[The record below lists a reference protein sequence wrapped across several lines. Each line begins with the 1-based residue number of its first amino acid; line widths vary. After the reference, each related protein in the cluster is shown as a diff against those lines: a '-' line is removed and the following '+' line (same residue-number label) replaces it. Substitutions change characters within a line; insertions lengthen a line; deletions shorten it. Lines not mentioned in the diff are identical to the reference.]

1 MGIKAPLDLDA
12 IYRPIEAE
20 MERLDEFLRG
30 EFQATEPF
38 LHEILDHVAGF
49 GGKRLRPALLFLCAR
64 LVGGEVDEESVRIGG
79 VIEMVHTATLV
90 HDDLLDGAAMRRRMD
105 TVHERWGERPSILIG
120 DFIYSRAFQL
130 STSVPG
136 MAEALSEA
144 TNKICAGEL
153 LQIGSRFKSDLSE
166 EAYFEII
173 EKKTAVLHSL
183 ACELGGVFSG
193 LDAARSRAL
202 GGVGMDLGM
211 AFQVV
216 DDCLD
221 YAGEENVVGKS
232 LGTDLRQGK
241 LTLPLIYLRD
251 SLDEADSRWLQTA
264 LSAPMEEAVEARI
277 HEMVRNGGV
286 LVRSFERAQAFV
298 QSARDT
304 LDEICALDDVDVCDP
319 VRQSLELAA
328 EFVISREL

>member
-1 MGIKAPLDLDA
+1 MGTKAPPDLDA
-12 IYRPIEAE
+12 IYEPIVGE

-30 EFQATEPF
+30 EFQSSEP
-38 LHEILDHVAGF
+38 LIHEILEHVAGF
-49 GGKRLRPALLFLCAR
+49 GGKRLRPALLFLCTR
-64 LVGGEVDEESVRIGG
+64 LAGGEVNEEAVRIGG
-79 VIEMVHTATLV
+79 VIEMIHTATLV
-90 HDDLLDGAAMRRRMD
+90 HDDLLDGAVMRRRVD
-105 TVHERWGERPSILIG
+105 TVHERWGDRPSILIG

-130 STSVPG
+130 STTVEG
-136 MAEALSEA
+136 MAAALSEA

-166 EAYFEII
+166 ESYFEII
-173 EKKTAVLHSL
+173 KKKTAVLHAL
-183 ACELGGVFSG
+183 ACELGGVFAG
-193 LDAARSRAL
+193 LDPEKARGL
-202 GGVGMDLGM
+202 GGLGMDLGM

-221 YAGEENVVGKS
+221 YAGEEMVVGKS

-251 SLDEADSRWLQTA
+251 SLDEAESKWLQEA
-264 LSAPMEEAVEARI
+264 LSGPMEEAVELRI
-277 HEMVRNGGV
+277 HDMVRNGGV

-298 QSARDT
+298 QNARDT
-304 LDEICALDDVDVCDP
+304 LEDICSLDVETCGA

-328 EFVISREL
+328 DFVISREL

>member
-1 MGIKAPLDLDA
+1 MGTKAPADLDA
-12 IYRPIEAE
+12 IYEPIVAE

-30 EFQATEPF
+30 EFQSSEP
-38 LHEILDHVAGF
+38 LIHEILEHVARF
-49 GGKRLRPALLFLCAR
+49 GGKRLRPALLFLCTR
-64 LVGGEVDEESVRIGG
+64 LVGGEVNADAVRIGG

-90 HDDLLDGAAMRRRMD
+90 HEVLLDGAGMRRRVD
-105 TVHERWGERPSILIG
+105 TVHERWGDRPSILIG

-130 STSVPG
+130 STGVEG
-136 MAEALSEA
+136 MAAALSGA

-166 EAYFEII
+166 ESYFEII
-173 EKKTAVLHSL
+173 QKKTAVLHAL
-183 ACELGGVFSG
+183 ACELGGVFAG
-193 LDAARSRAL
+193 LEPAESQAL
-202 GGVGMDLGM
+202 GGLGMDLGM

-221 YAGEENVVGKS
+221 YAGEETVVGKS

-251 SLDEADSRWLQTA
+251 SLDEAESKWLQKA
-264 LSAPMEEAVEARI
+264 LSAPMEEDVEMRI
-277 HEMVRNGGV
+277 HDMVRNGGV

-298 QSARDT
+298 QNARSTLQDICT
-304 LDEICALDDVDVCDP
+304 LDVKVSDSVK
-319 VRQSLELAA
+319 QSIELAA
-328 EFVISREL
+328 DFVISRDL